1 MKTIKLNDYDQIT
14 SFINDADYH
23 SASYLYKLPQ
33 AREAIKAQI
42 EKAIEDPGVYAHL
55 DDNNEIIMLILA
67 FKYEENKY
75 KVLGPFIKHN
85 TTPDLQMYHDLFI
98 TLANS
103 KPDTAN
109 FNFSFEENEQNYSK
123 FMKHIQASYSFTD
136 YHLITSQDVGE
147 IEHAQNITEYKP
159 AYYRAFAK
167 LHQRTFKHDVMS
179 ADEIIDSLDDNN
191 RLFIFMSEGLLKGYL
206 YLQVFEGN
214 HNAEIKYFSS
224 HSDYRL
230 MGIAFDLLSHA
241 LHYAFTHYDIN
252 KIYFKIRSKNNTLVE
267 RFNELGFNIN
277 YEYRKFKYV
286 ASHIE

>member
-1 MKTIKLNDYDQIT
+1 MKTIKINDYDQIK

-23 SASYLYKLPQ
+23 SSSYLYKLPQ
-33 AREAIKAQI
+33 ARDAIKSKI
-42 EKAIEDPGVYAHL
+42 EDAIIDPGVFAYIDAS
-55 DDNNEIIMLILA
+55 NQITMLIMA

-75 KVLGPFIKHN
+75 KVLGPFIKKN
-85 TTPDLQMYHDLFI
+85 TSPDIQIYKDLFNA
-98 TLANS
+98 LAES
-103 KPDTAN
+103 KPNTAN

-123 FMKHIQASYSFTD
+123 FMKQIQASYSFTD
-136 YHLITSQDVGE
+136 YHLITTQDIGE

-167 LHQRTFKHDVMS
+167 LHQRTFKHDVMT
-179 ADEIIDSLDDNN
+179 ADEIIESLNKNN

-206 YLQVFEGN
+206 YLQVFEEN
-214 HNAEIKYFSS
+214 RNAEIKYFSS

-241 LHYAFTHYDIN
+241 LHYAFTHYDVS

-286 ASHIE
+286 ASHLD